1 MISTISLQV
10 AKSLEEIIS
19 PKFQRLL
26 ELKLFNKYKSIV
38 KHFGK
43 RLTNFLKKKEL
54 SNKFKQ
60 VNKKLKTE
68 KFIMNSYNGRLLDA
82 IKWISIP
89 MFTLN
94 LNLNFIQFKLIG
106 ILHKIFIIWD

>member
-1 MISTISLQV
+1 M
-10 AKSLEEIIS
+10 EEIIS
-19 PKFQRLL
+19 PKFQSLL
-26 ELKLFNKYKSIV
+26 EQKLFNKYKSIV
-38 KHFGK
+38 KHFGEK
-43 RLTNFLKKKEL
+43 LTNFLKRKEL

-89 MFTLN
+89 MFIPSLN
-94 LNLNFIQFKLIG
+94 PNFIQFKLIG
-106 ILHKIFIIWD
+106 ISHRIFIIWD